1 MNIRETK
8 QAIKDALE
16 AYRARDKYG
25 SPIIPVERQR
35 PIYIE
40 GAPGIGKTA
49 IMKQIAEELEIPLVS
64 YSMTHH
70 TRQSAMGLPY
80 IEEAEFEGVPTRV
93 TKYTMSEIIATIY
106 HAIEASG
113 SQEGILFLDE
123 INCVSETLSPVM
135 LQFLQSKEFGGH
147 RVPDG
152 WIIVTAGNPVEY
164 NESAREF
171 DVVTLDRLSHIS
183 VEPDY
188 NVWRE
193 FAVSEQVFPAVLSYL
208 DTYKDDF
215 CRIETTVDGKQFVTP
230 RSWMDLSEMM
240 RYYDETGKEINL
252 SLIAR
257 YIQSRD
263 IAKRFTHYYDLWR
276 KYRAGYEIP
285 QILAGNESE
294 DVHERAKNARF
305 DERVALVGL
314 LGDGI
319 TRIAEPVINQQA
331 MLAKLEETLK
341 QIRKRSAEEQI
352 PFKTALSQIADEHLS
367 MLDKK
372 RTVTAIS
379 TGDEYTIRTQLDV
392 LKDYEDLLSDENDFA
407 SGYDTLKHDLDI
419 RRKHLKKDSAIVG
432 SSLDNLFSFAD
443 DVLGDSSEMVLLVTE
458 LTSSPVIAGYIA
470 TYGSDAYARH
480 AKVLNFRA
488 RNLDLLKEIDSL
500 GA

>member
-1 MNIRETK
+1 M
-8 QAIKDALE
+8 DVLE
-16 AYRARDKYG
+16 DGYG
-25 SPIIPVERQR
+25 IN
-35 PIYIE
+35 
-40 GAPGIGKTA
+40 
-49 IMKQIAEELEIPLVS
+49 LLPL
-64 YSMTHH
+64 
-70 TRQSAMGLPY
+70 
-80 IEEAEFEGVPTRV
+80 
-93 TKYTMSEIIATIY
+93 AT
-106 HAIEASG
+106 
-113 SQEGILFLDE
+113 
-123 INCVSETLSPVM
+123 
-135 LQFLQSKEFGGH
+135 
-147 RVPDG
+147 
-152 WIIVTAGNPVEY
+152 
-164 NESAREF
+164 
-171 DVVTLDRLSHIS
+171 
-183 VEPDY
+183 
-188 NVWRE
+188 
-193 FAVSEQVFPAVLSYL
+193 FAL

-372 RTVTAIS
+372 RTVAAIS
-379 TGDEYTIRTQLDV
+379 TGDEYTIQTQLDV
-392 LKDYEDLLSDENDFA
+392 LKDYKDLLSDENDFA

-432 SSLDNLFSFAD
+432 SSLDNLFS
-443 DVLGDSSEMVLLVTE
+443 SEMVLLVTE

-470 TYGSDAYARH
+470 TYGCDAYARH
-480 AKVLNFRA
+480 AKILNFRA